1 MGWFEVAEKGLVKT
15 FGRAARKPHLE
26 SGLERGVGHATPHEP
41 PINLH
46 PPEPTLHAEPSI
58 PHHAPSIAREA
69 NAAAPHV
76 TVNVKKPFTWVPT
89 TRNVATGGVIGYG
102 GVVAINTMQEMK
114 HDAAVALGALPK
126 ELGDV
131 MRHLGEVPKDSYEA
145 FLRQMHELEAGISSG
160 TGVGSAVTGLL
171 TSTLGVVT
179 LAGSLYMGLEF
190 YRAYKS

>member
-26 SGLERGVGHATPHEP
+26 SGLERGVGHAEP

-46 PPEPTLHAEPSI
+46 TPEPTLHADPPI

-69 NAAAPHV
+69 NAAAPHI
-76 TVNVKKPFTWVPT
+76 TVQAEKKPFTWVPT
-89 TRNVATGGVIGYG
+89 TRNVATGGVVAYG

-114 HDAAVALGALPK
+114 HDAAVALAALPK
-126 ELGDV
+126 ELGDA

>member
-1 MGWFEVAEKGLVKT
+1 MGLFSVLEKGAVKT
-15 FGRAARKPHLE
+15 FGRAATHVE
-26 SGLERGVGHATPHEP
+26 SGLERGVGHAEP

-46 PPEPTLHAEPSI
+46 APEPTLHADPPI

-89 TRNVATGGVIGYG
+89 TRNVATGGVIAYG

-114 HDAAVALGALPK
+114 HDAAVALAGLPR
-126 ELGDV
+126 ELGDGL
-131 MRHLGEVPKDSYEA
+131 RHLAEVPKDSYEA